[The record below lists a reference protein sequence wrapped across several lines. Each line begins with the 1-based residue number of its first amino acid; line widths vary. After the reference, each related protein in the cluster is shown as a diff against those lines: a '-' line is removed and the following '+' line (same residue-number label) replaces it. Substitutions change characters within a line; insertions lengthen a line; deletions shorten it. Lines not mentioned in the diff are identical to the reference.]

1 MSTRERFA
9 AGIVPVRWI
18 DGAPRLLVL
27 RAYRLWDFPKGEVE
41 GDEVPLETA
50 LRELREESGL
60 EGADF
65 VWGRE
70 GCETAPYSQG
80 KVARYYLA
88 HCAEGEVSLPVS
100 PELGRPEHHEFRW
113 ATPEEAASLLPARLQ
128 PILAWA
134 LERLADPA
142 V

>member
-1 MSTRERFA
+1 MAARRRFA
-9 AGIVPVRWI
+9 AGVVPVRWF

-41 GDEVPLETA
+41 GGESPLDTA
-50 LRELREESGL
+50 LRELREETGL
-60 EGADF
+60 VDPEFA
-65 VWGRE
+65 WGTDGRD
-70 GCETAPYSQG
+70 TAPYSRG

-88 HCAEGEVSLPVS
+88 RCTTGEVSLPVS

-113 ATPEEAASLLPARLQ
+113 VTPDEAASLLPQRLQ

-134 LERLADPA
+134 LETLSSADG
-142 V
+142 